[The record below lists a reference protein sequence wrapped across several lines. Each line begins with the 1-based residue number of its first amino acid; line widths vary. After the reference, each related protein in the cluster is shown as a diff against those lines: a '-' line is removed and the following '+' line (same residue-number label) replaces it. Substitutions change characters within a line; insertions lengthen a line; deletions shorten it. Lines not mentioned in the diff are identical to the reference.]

1 MGRILAWTPSLTGGI
16 VVVRDPCLHG
26 RFSIGSLCVGP
37 SDTMSW
43 SPTIGLLITPQEPI
57 QPRLGGRVERFLN
70 TFRTEVVKNTAK
82 QLVVVDVV
90 GLPVQLHVS
99 LNGDVRRLLVR
110 DKERLEGY
118 GSQGGRPPLAI
129 DCPLPRR
136 SSLFSLKCTRGYLG
150 YDGPDR

>member
-70 TFRTEVVKNTAK
+70 TFRTEVV
-82 QLVVVDVV
+82 
-90 GLPVQLHVS
+90 PF
-99 LNGDVRRLLVR
+99 
-110 DKERLEGY
+110 EF
-118 GSQGGRPPLAI
+118 
-129 DCPLPRR
+129 
-136 SSLFSLKCTRGYLG
+136 SLFSRATKPAQKRPQPATGTSRLVYTRRMTGT
-150 YDGPDR
+150 RI

>member
-16 VVVRDPCLHG
+16 VALRDPCLHG

-70 TFRTEVVKNTAK
+70 TFRTEVVPPNGFTAYRG
-82 QLVVVDVV
+82 VRFRAR
-90 GLPVQLHVS
+90 PVLS
-99 LNGDVRRLLVR
+99 KSD
-110 DKERLEGY
+110 
-118 GSQGGRPPLAI
+118 P
-129 DCPLPRR
+129 
-136 SSLFSLKCTRGYLG
+136 
-150 YDGPDR
+150 

>member
-57 QPRLGGRVERFLN
+57 GCLRLAKNPTLADAGVGSTERKRSRSSPRLAAAAAAEQRRREP
-70 TFRTEVVKNTAK
+70 AK
-82 QLVVVDVV
+82 T
-90 GLPVQLHVS
+90 PAI
-99 LNGDVRRLLVR
+99 VRLAPMTRLT
-110 DKERLEGY
+110 
-118 GSQGGRPPLAI
+118 SW
-129 DCPLPRR
+129 RR
-136 SSLFSLKCTRGYLG
+136 
-150 YDGPDR
+150 

>member
-1 MGRILAWTPSLTGGI
+1 MGRIMAWTPSLTGGI

-70 TFRTEVVKNTAK
+70 TFRTEVVTVRSGNMPFSHFWPA
-82 QLVVVDVV
+82 VV
-90 GLPVQLHVS
+90 
-99 LNGDVRRLLVR
+99 
-110 DKERLEGY
+110 
-118 GSQGGRPPLAI
+118 
-129 DCPLPRR
+129 
-136 SSLFSLKCTRGYLG
+136 SSLLASV
-150 YDGPDR
+150 

>member
-70 TFRTEVVKNTAK
+70 TYGTEVV
-82 QLVVVDVV
+82 
-90 GLPVQLHVS
+90 S
-99 LNGDVRRLLVR
+99 LYRSP
-110 DKERLEGY
+110 ERLP
-118 GSQGGRPPLAI
+118 SKLSAFRPLTG
-129 DCPLPRR
+129 PRAAR
-136 SSLFSLKCTRGYLG
+136 SSPRPLEGLVW
-150 YDGPDR
+150 DPD

>member
-1 MGRILAWTPSLTGGI
+1 MAERDAWWA
-16 VVVRDPCLHG
+16 DPIHARALESASQCDNA
-26 RFSIGSLCVGP
+26 SA
-37 SDTMSW
+37 SD
-43 SPTIGLLITPQEPI
+43 SPPPTVAYCIEAKIEQNYL
-57 QPRLGGRVERFLN
+57 
-70 TFRTEVVKNTAK
+70 KNTAK

-129 DCPLPRR
+129 DCPLPRS

>member
-57 QPRLGGRVERFLN
+57 QPRLGGRVERFPS
-70 TFRTEVVKNTAK
+70 TFRTEVVHTLK
-82 QLVVVDVV
+82 
-90 GLPVQLHVS
+90 HS
-99 LNGDVRRLLVR
+99 VRLAAHAPAAASRCWTM
-110 DKERLEGY
+110 
-118 GSQGGRPPLAI
+118 GRKAL
-129 DCPLPRR
+129 
-136 SSLFSLKCTRGYLG
+136 
-150 YDGPDR
+150 